1 MPKCYHCGEAI
12 SEIFINEKFFCS
24 EGCKIVYEILHKHNL
39 EKFYDLNKSPGIIP
53 DENNISQFN
62 FLDTKKIK
70 NKWADFEN
78 EYIISG
84 RFFIPTIHCSSCIWL
99 LENISNVFP
108 FVISSFVDFD
118 NRILNFTL
126 KKKECKLSDFAR
138 FINAL
143 GYKPILNIERLENKK
158 KTSDHSFFYKIS
170 IAFFCF
176 SNIML
181 LAFPEYFGSHGDQWL
196 QENKWIFRGIMFFL
210 SIPVFTYSGIDF
222 LNSAYIYLYYK
233 HLHIDVPIALGIFTL
248 FFRSVYEVFLGIGP
262 GYFDSLAGLVFFILL
277 GRSFQ
282 IRTYR
287 SFSFYKDYKS
297 FYPIAVTRLNS
308 SKEENIFLTEIN
320 KGDRLLI
327 RNEEIIPTDSILIYG
342 EALIDNS
349 FITGESRL
357 ISKKNGDILYA
368 GGRQK
373 GGLLEI
379 EVIKNVEQSQL
390 TSLWSHK
397 AFKKSGLYL
406 DTLINKCSYYFT
418 ICVLTIA
425 LFTSIYWY
433 FVNKQHLFQSVCAVL
448 IVACPCALS
457 ISTPFTLGNIIRIFT
472 RKEFYIRDTH
482 SIERISKID
491 VLVFDKTG
499 TLTENEGS
507 RIHFFKGRK
516 MKNKHLNALKV
527 LFKNSKHPLS
537 ISLYNYLNNNNQYTI
552 QNIQKISS
560 FKELPGFGLQ
570 AIINGKFYKAGSAI
584 YINLPKLPISN
595 RTQVFVSNNRKFLG
609 FFAFKHRYR
618 RDVSKLFKKLTSYK
632 VCILSGDNNSDRFFL
647 KSFLPSDSDVFF
659 CQTPK
664 QKLNYIYNLQQKGKK
679 VMMFGDGLN
688 DAGAL
693 KQSDV
698 GVAVYEGNNFFPECD
713 VFFKA
718 KDIHNIYIL
727 LSFSHAGVKMVK
739 LACFI
744 SVLYNIIG
752 LYYAISG
759 SLQPVVASILMPMSS
774 ITVVLFSSVFT
785 WLYALYMKIL

>member
-1 MPKCYHCGEAI
+1 MTKCYHCGEET
-12 SEIFINEKFFCS
+12 SENIIINDNSFCC
-24 EGCKIVYEILHKHNL
+24 EGCKIVFEILLKHKL
-39 EKFYDLNKSPGIIP
+39 EKFYELNKYPGIIP
-53 DENNISQFN
+53 DNNISQFY

-108 FVISSFVDFD
+108 SVIYSSVDFD
-118 NRILNFTL
+118 KRILNFTL
-126 KKKECKLSDFAR
+126 KKKECKLSDFAS
-138 FINAL
+138 FIKTL
-143 GYKPILNIERLENKK
+143 GYKPILNLEKLENKNN
-158 KTSDHSFFYKIS
+158 TNDHSFFYKIS
-170 IAFFCF
+170 VSFFCF

-181 LAFPEYFGSHGDQWL
+181 LAFPEYFGSHGDLWLEENQWL
-196 QENKWIFRGIMFFL
+196 FRVIMFFL
-210 SIPVFTYSGIDF
+210 SIPVFTYSSIDF
-222 LNSAYIYLYYK
+222 FSSSYTYFYHKY
-233 HLHIDVPIALGIFTL
+233 LHIDIPIALGILTL
-248 FFRSVYEVFLGIGP
+248 FFRSIYEVFLGIGP
-262 GYFDSLAGLVFFILL
+262 GYFDSLSGLVFFILL

-297 FYPIAVTRLNS
+297 LYPIAVTRLNS
-308 SKEENIFLTEIN
+308 SKEENILLTEIS

-327 RNEEIIPTDSILIYG
+327 HNEEIIPTDSILIDG

-357 ISKKNGDILYA
+357 ISKKNGDILCA

-373 GGLLEI
+373 GGIIKI
-379 EVIKNVEQSQL
+379 EVIKTVEQSQL
-390 TSLWSHK
+390 TSLWSNK

-406 DTLINKCSYYFT
+406 DTIVNNCSYYFT
-418 ICVLTIA
+418 ICILTIA

-433 FVNKQHLFQSVCAVL
+433 YVNKQHLFQSVCAVL
-448 IVACPCALS
+448 IVACPCALA
-457 ISTPFTLGNIIRIFT
+457 ISTPFTLGNIISIFA
-472 RKEFYIRDTH
+472 RKGFYIRDIH
-482 SIERISKID
+482 SIERIAKID

-499 TLTENEGS
+499 TLTENKGNK
-507 RIHFFKGRK
+507 IHFFKGRK
-516 MKNKHLNALKV
+516 IKKNHINALKI

-537 ISLYNYLNNNNQYTI
+537 IELFNYLNYNCQYPM
-552 QNIQKISS
+552 QNIRN
-560 FKELPGFGLQ
+560 FKEFPGFGLQ
-570 AIINGKFYKAGSAI
+570 AIINGSFYKAGSSI
-584 YINLPKLPISN
+584 YLDIPKLPISN
-595 RTQVFVSNNRKFLG
+595 RTQVFISKNGKFLG

-618 RDVSKLFKKLTSYK
+618 SFLNALFKKLTYYK
-632 VCILSGDNNSDRFFL
+632 ISILSGDNNSDRFYL
-647 KSFLPSDSDVFF
+647 KSFLPKNSDVFF

-664 QKLNYIYNLQQKGKK
+664 QKLNYIYDLQQKGKK

-688 DAGAL
+688 DAGAI

-698 GVAVYEGNNFFPECD
+698 GVSVYDGNNFFPECD
-713 VFFKA
+713 VFIKA
-718 KDIHNIYIL
+718 KEINNIYIL
-727 LSFSHAGVKMVK
+727 LKFSNFGVKMVK

-752 LYYAISG
+752 LYFAVSG
-759 SLQPVVASILMPMSS
+759 RLQPVVASILMPVSS
-774 ITVVLFSSVFT
+774 ISVVLFSSVFT